1 MKALEATL
9 IVGIVVGV
17 GAFGGTEPL
26 SFALVEILFFGV
38 AVWLLV
44 RPKAIATPV
53 PSVYFAVPAALT
65 ALVLLQL
72 CPLPAG
78 FVSRFAGHGVH
89 GDAHFSTLSIAPYNS
104 RSDFLILLA
113 CFAAFFFSYI
123 VNQDRSRKQ
132 RLIYTLAAL
141 GAAEAFYGLAQY
153 LMNVQSIFWYTK
165 KYDLEEATG
174 TFINRNHFAGFLEM
188 VLPFAVCLAMYEGEK
203 LLSRRKHRQHS
214 RPATPA
220 ARRAQKLAGD
230 DRAYGMILWLVV
242 AVVLMAAIV
251 FSRSRM
257 GMLAASLSLIVVFG
271 LKMMRRK
278 AMPAVLGG
286 VFVVLSLCLAAW
298 IGVRPAL
305 SRFES
310 IGQEFSGDE
319 SRLSMWPGTLK
330 LIASHPV
337 IGSGLGTFPVE
348 YTEVQTTFLTRFVNH
363 AHNDYLEIASD
374 LGIPAAILLFSS
386 ILFVLVRAVQNF
398 LRGDGKYGPAISLAC
413 IGSIV
418 AILLHS
424 FTDFNLHIP
433 GNALLFAVILG
444 LSLATSSQNAPA
456 EAAIEAQ
463 I

>member
-1 MKALEATL
+1 MRAIEAAL
-9 IVGIVVGV
+9 IVGVVV
-17 GAFGGTEPL
+17 SVAAFGGTEPL
-26 SFALVEILFFGV
+26 SFALVEILFFAV
-38 AVWLLV
+38 AAWMLA
-44 RPKAIATPV
+44 RPKATGTSV
-53 PSVYFAVPAALT
+53 PAIYFAVPAALT
-65 ALVLLQL
+65 ALVLLQI

-78 FVSRFAGHGVH
+78 FVSRFARRAAY
-89 GDAHFSTLSIAPYNS
+89 GDARFSAFSIAPYNS

-132 RLIYTLAAL
+132 RLIYALIAL
-141 GAAEAFYGLAQY
+141 GAAEAFYGLTQY

-188 VLPFAVCLAMYEGEK
+188 VLPFAVCLAMYEGER
-203 LLSRRKHRQHS
+203 LAARRKHRHS
-214 RPATPA
+214 SVMTAA
-220 ARRAQKLAGD
+220 ARRAQKLAAHD
-230 DRAYGMILWLVV
+230 KAYAMILWLVV

-257 GMLAASLSLIVVFG
+257 GMLAAAASLIVVFG
-271 LKMMRRK
+271 LKMLRRK
-278 AMPAVLGG
+278 ALPAVFAGL
-286 VFVVLSLCLAAW
+286 FVALSLCLAAW

-305 SRFES
+305 SRFEN

-330 LIASHPV
+330 LIATHPV

-348 YTEVQTTFLTRFVNH
+348 YTQVQTTFLGKFVNH
-363 AHNDYLEIASD
+363 AHNDYLEFSSD
-374 LGIPAAILLFSS
+374 LGIPAAILLFGS
-386 ILFVLVRAVQNF
+386 ILFVLIKAVRGF
-398 LRGDGKYGPAISLAC
+398 LHGEGKYGPAVSLAC
-413 IGSIV
+413 VGSIV

-444 LSLATSSQNAPA
+444 LSLATNSQTSQA
-456 EAAIEAQ
+456 EVGS
-463 I
+463 

>member
-1 MKALEATL
+1 MRAIEVAL
-9 IVGIVVGV
+9 IVGIVVAV

-26 SFALVEILFFGV
+26 SFALVELLFFAV
-38 AVWLLV
+38 AVWLLL
-44 RPKAIATPV
+44 RPRVLTAGIPMI
-53 PSVYFAVPAALT
+53 YFAVPAGLT

-78 FVSRFAGHGVH
+78 FVSRFAGHSVYDG
-89 GDAHFSTLSIAPYNS
+89 ALFSPLSIAPYNS
-104 RSDFLILLA
+104 RSDLLILLA
-113 CFAAFFFSYI
+113 CFIALFLSYI

-132 RLIYTLAAL
+132 RLIYALIAL

-153 LMNVQSIFWYTK
+153 LMSVQSIFFYTK

-188 VLPFAVCLAMYEGEK
+188 ILPFAVCLAMYEGEK
-203 LLSRRKHRQHS
+203 LLARRKRRHHS
-214 RPATPA
+214 SAATRA

-230 DRAYGMILWLVV
+230 DKAYAMILWLAV

-257 GMLAASLSLIVVFG
+257 GMLAAALSLLVVFG
-271 LKMMRRK
+271 LKMLRRK
-278 AMPAVLGG
+278 AMPAVVGAA
-286 VFVVLSLCLAAW
+286 FVVLSMCLAVW

-310 IGQEFSGDE
+310 LGQEFSGNE
-319 SRLSMWPGTLK
+319 SRLSMWPGTLR
-330 LIASHPV
+330 LIAAHP
-337 IGSGLGTFPVE
+337 ILGNGLGTFPVA
-348 YTEVQTTFLTRFVNH
+348 YTEVQTTFLDKFVNH

-374 LGIPAAILLFSS
+374 LGIPAALLLFGS
-386 ILFVLVRAVQNF
+386 IVAVLAGAVRNF
-398 LRGDGKYGPAISLAC
+398 LRGEGKYGPAISLAC
-413 IGSIV
+413 VGSIV

-433 GNALLFAVILG
+433 GNAILFAVILG
-444 LSLATSSQNAPA
+444 LTLATNSQNAPA
-456 EAAIEAQ
+456 EAGS
-463 I
+463 